1 MSFNRDTTAQAQKIV
16 VSRKQHDINHARLYF
31 NNRQIQQQSVQ
42 KHLGLFLDEKLLFF
56 GTY

>member
-42 KHLGLFLDEKLLFF
+42 KHLGLFLDEKL
-56 GTY
+56 